1 MHYMITKKNQ
11 RAIDEVFHKVYLAEN
26 NLRALIEIMV
36 FDTLETLDTRN
47 MLAKYYQKMIDA
59 KSTQARAKYYYEIIT
74 MFHSASAILH
84 NGKYHYN
91 DLMEGIDMDEIKQF
105 LKDKARTLLKE
116 IPSEKSWSWQVR
128 EAALKSLDLED
139 MI

>member
-1 MHYMITKKNQ
+1 MISKRNE
-11 RAIDEVFHKVYLAEN
+11 RAIYEVSQKVNLAEN
-26 NLRALIEIMV
+26 NFRALIEIMV

-91 DLMEGIDMDEIKQF
+91 DLMEGIDMDEIKQL
-105 LKDKARTLLKE
+105 LKEKARTLLKE
-116 IPSEKSWSWQVR
+116 IPSEKSWPWQVR
-128 EAALKSLDLED
+128 EAALKSFDLEN

>member
-1 MHYMITKKNQ
+1 MITKKNEH
-11 RAIDEVFHKVYLAEN
+11 AIDEVFQKVNLAEN
-26 NLRALIEIMV
+26 NFRALIEIMV

-91 DLMEGIDMDEIKQF
+91 DLMGDIDADEIKQF
-105 LKDKARTLLKE
+105 LKVKATTLLKE
-116 IPSEKSWSWQVR
+116 KPNQNSWSWQVR

>member
-1 MHYMITKKNQ
+1 MISKRNE
-11 RAIDEVFHKVYLAEN
+11 RAIYEVSQKVNLAEN
-26 NLRALIEIMV
+26 NFRALIEIMV
-36 FDTLETLDTRN
+36 FDTLETLDARN
-47 MLAKYYQKMIDA
+47 TLAKYYQKMIDA

-91 DLMEGIDMDEIKQF
+91 DLMGDIDADEIKQF
-105 LKDKARTLLKE
+105 LKEKARTLLKE

>member
-1 MHYMITKKNQ
+1 MISKRNE
-11 RAIDEVFHKVYLAEN
+11 RAIYEVSQKVNLAEN
-26 NLRALIEIMV
+26 NFRALIEIMV

-105 LKDKARTLLKE
+105 LKEKARKLLKE
-116 IPSEKSWSWQVR
+116 ITSDKSWSWQVI

>member
-1 MHYMITKKNQ
+1 MISKRNE

-47 MLAKYYQKMIDA
+47 TLAKYYQKMIDA

-91 DLMEGIDMDEIKQF
+91 DLMGDIDANEIKQY
-105 LKDKARTLLKE
+105 LKVKATTLLKE
-116 IPSEKSWSWQVR
+116 KPNQNSWSWQVR